1 MSEKQEA
8 AIEIKGARTNNLK
21 DINIRIPHHQFVVVT
36 GVSGSGKSSLI
47 FDVIAKEG
55 QRRYFETLPAFSRQ
69 FVGKLSLPDVD
80 SISGLSPVI
89 AIGQKTVGV
98 HARSTVGTVSDL
110 YDLLRLLFARRGKT
124 ERDIQLSRSLF
135 SFNTEVGRCPRC
147 VGIGKEEEIDLD
159 KLVVHPEKTIREG
172 ALAPTLPTGYIMYSQ
187 VTIDVLNQVCE
198 AEGFNVE
205 IPWNELTEDQQQVIL
220 YGSEKIKV
228 PFGKHSLESRL
239 KWTGI
244 KAKPREEGYYKGMIP
259 IMSDILRRDR
269 NPNILKYVKS
279 VRCKECNGERINA
292 DARSVQVHGKTITEL
307 TQMELSELNQWMT
320 QQNWDEVGQK
330 IIDKVTEQL
339 VLLADLGL
347 GHLNLDREAKSLSAS
362 ETQRLRVANQL
373 SSSLSDVLYIFD
385 EPSIGLH
392 SEENKRMIFHLK
404 ELVRKGNSVIVV
416 EHDLTTIRHADWIVD
431 VGPEAGTNGGEIL
444 FNGPLDEFL
453 QRSDLLS
460 SSATLEALVTS
471 PEKERK
477 AVSED
482 KGSIDLTGCTK
493 NNLKNID
500 VSFQIGRLNVV
511 SGKSGSGKSSL
522 VKGTLMEIAEGG
534 LSGAETHDS
543 KLPLPTGWLSKP
555 LQSNKEGKRQ
565 FHSTEVT
572 GNPPNKVIYID
583 QSPIGKT
590 PRSNPATYLGISDH
604 IRDLFA
610 KLPLAKERSYTK
622 SRFSFNN
629 KGGRCETCQ
638 GAGKTQIGMHFLGNV
653 DLLCGECN
661 GKRFNAPTLEVLYK
675 EKSIADIYD
684 MRVNEAV
691 AFFDDQPKIL
701 KGIQTLQDI
710 GLGYLTLGQSS
721 TTLSGGE
728 AQRIKLANQ
737 LQKKETGSTL
747 YVIAEPSTGLHHKD
761 VHTLLN
767 LFHRLTKKG
776 NTIVC
781 IEQDET
787 IIQQCDWHI
796 EMGPESGRNGGYVVC
811 QGAPEKQETFDFEEG
826 STVRVKT
833 DEIVLSGVE
842 TNQLK
847 NITVRIPKRQ
857 MTTVTGL
864 SGSGKSSLVY
874 DTLFSEA
881 NARFT
886 ESFSAY
892 NRSLIQASN
901 DAVLAESS
909 GLGPAIALQRKSGTR
924 SNRSTVGTMSGIYD
938 AVRLLYARIGA
949 EQGFN
954 YSAQNYSFN
963 HHSGACEACGGLGV
977 QLKSD
982 PDAIIIHPEKSVFD
996 GAISPN
1002 KAVQYYGDE
1011 NGQFIATLKT
1021 LEEHKKWNL
1030 DRPWNELS
1038 AEQRDVVLYGDDTEW
1053 DVTWNF
1059 KTKSRSGT
1067 QQLKAKWLGLCNY
1080 LDEEYQRKLSNK
1092 NKQTLEAVLH
1102 EVKCATCMGSRLKAE
1117 LLKTRFLGLNIHE
1130 FTQLTV
1136 SDCYDQLSDLS
1147 ELTSKK
1153 EEAIAKAII
1162 PGVQQ
1167 KMRPI
1172 LDLGLGHLSLN
1183 RSVKSLSGGEHQRIV
1198 LTGQFS
1204 ADLYGVT
1211 YVLDEPTIGLDS
1223 KQVDALT
1230 TILRGLVEKGNT
1242 VVAVEHDKQFIQSSD
1257 YIIEMGPE
1265 AGKLGGEVVFQG
1277 RKEALSNHS
1286 KTLTY
1291 HMLKKE
1297 VQIDRMDFDNSG
1309 TPFGV
1314 KGAHL
1319 HNLKDIDVSFHSGE
1333 IIGVTGVSG
1342 SGKSTLIRDVLFQS
1356 YEKKRPVG
1364 CSSVFGLNQFDA
1376 LVLMDQRPF
1385 MVNRLST
1392 IASLTSLLDDIRGEF
1407 AKTKTAKDLGLKKA
1421 DFSYQ
1426 SKKGKCSACNGYG
1439 QQKTSLDFMGDVW
1452 TTCDVCEGKRY
1463 NETISQC
1470 EIEGQSIG
1478 EVLFLTVNEA
1488 FHFFSSKRI
1497 KETLQLLMDV
1507 GIGHVQLGQAGNEL
1521 SGGEAQRLK
1530 LAQQLMNRTQGKSLY
1545 LFDEPSTGLHQQDIV
1560 KLIHLFQQLVKQG
1573 NTVVFIE
1580 HNHLLL
1586 NCANQLVKLGPGSGE
1601 QGGRII

>member
-1 MSEKQEA
+1 MSEKQVA
-8 AIEIKGARTNNLK
+8 QIEIKGARTNNLK
-21 DINIRIPHHQFVVVT
+21 DINIHIPHHQFVVVT

-69 FVGKLSLPDVD
+69 FVGKLSQPDVD

-98 HARSTVGTVSDL
+98 HARSTVGTVSDM
-110 YDLLRLLFARRGKT
+110 YDLLRLLFARKGET

-147 VGIGKEEEIDLD
+147 VGIGMEEEIDLE
-159 KLVVHPEKTIREG
+159 KLVAHPEKTIREG

-205 IPWNELTEDQQQVIL
+205 IPWNELTDAQQEVIL

-279 VRCKECNGERINA
+279 VTCKECNGDRINA
-292 DARSVQVHGKTITEL
+292 DARSVTIHGKTITDL
-307 TQMELSELNQWMT
+307 TRMELNELNEWIAAQK
-320 QQNWDEVGQK
+320 WDEVGQK
-330 IIDKVTEQL
+330 IVDKTTEQIT
-339 VLLADLGL
+339 LLADLGL

-392 SEENKRMIFHLK
+392 SEENKLMIFHLK

-431 VGPEAGTNGGEIL
+431 VGPQAGTNGGEIL
-444 FNGPLDEFL
+444 FNGSFHDFIHQKELV
-453 QRSDLLS
+453 R
-460 SSATLEALVTS
+460 SSATLKALLSSWEV
-471 PEKERK
+471 EKKEVRP
-477 AVSED
+477 D
-482 KGSIDLTGCTK
+482 RGSIDLKGCTK

-500 VSFQIGRLNVV
+500 VSFQVGKLNIV
-511 SGKSGSGKSSL
+511 SGPSGSGKSSL
-522 VKGTLMEIAEGG
+522 VKGTLMETIEDG
-534 LSGAETHDS
+534 LRLRSALGVQESMSNKTAIRGLNEAETHIS
-543 KLPLPTGWLSKP
+543 QLT
-555 LQSNKEGKRQ
+555 
-565 FHSTEVT
+565 
-572 GNPPNKVIYID
+572 YID

-610 KLPLAKERSYTK
+610 KQPLSKERSYTK

-629 KGGRCETCQ
+629 KGGRCEACQ

-661 GKRFNAPTLEVLYK
+661 GKRFNAPTLEVLYQ

-691 AFFDDQPKIL
+691 TFFHDQPKIL
-701 KGIQTLQDI
+701 KGIETLHAI

-747 YVIAEPSTGLHHKD
+747 YIIAEPSTGLHHQD
-761 VHTLLN
+761 VKTLLN
-767 LFHRLTKKG
+767 LFDRLTEKG

-787 IIQQCDWHI
+787 IIEQCDWHI
-796 EMGPESGRNGGYVVC
+796 EMGPESGRNGGHVIY
-811 QGAPEKQETFDFEEG
+811 QGVPKKQKEVDYSEKTIPN
-826 STVRVKT
+826 TKT
-833 DEIVLSGVE
+833 DEIILSEVE

-847 NITVRIPKRQ
+847 KITVRIPKRQ

-892 NRSLIQASN
+892 NRSLIQSSN
-901 DAVLAESS
+901 HAVLTDSK
-909 GLGPAIALQRKSGTR
+909 GLGPAIALKRKSGNT

-938 AVRLLYARIGA
+938 AIRLLYARIGT
-949 EQGFN
+949 ERGRN

-977 QLKSD
+977 QLKCD
-982 PDAIIIHPEKSVFD
+982 PDAVIVNPEKSIFD
-996 GAISPN
+996 GAISTN

-1021 LEEHKKWNL
+1021 LAVHKKWEL

-1038 AEQRDVVLYGDDTEW
+1038 LEQQAVVLYGDDTKW
-1053 DVTWNF
+1053 DVTWAF
-1059 KTKSRSGT
+1059 KTKSRTGT

-1080 LDEEYQRKLSNK
+1080 LDDEYQRKLSNK

-1102 EVKCATCMGSRLKAE
+1102 EVKCSTCNGSRLKPE
-1117 LLKTRFLGLNIHE
+1117 LLQTHFLGMNIHE
-1130 FTQLTV
+1130 LTQLTV
-1136 SDCYDQLSDLS
+1136 NECYERFSDLS
-1147 ELTSKK
+1147 SIESKAEK
-1153 EEAIAKAII
+1153 AIAQAII
-1162 PGVQQ
+1162 PGVQR
-1167 KMRPI
+1167 KMKPI

-1183 RSVKSLSGGEHQRIV
+1183 RSVKSLSGGEHQRIA
-1198 LTGQFS
+1198 LAGQFS
-1204 ADLYGVT
+1204 ANLYGVT

-1223 KQVDALT
+1223 QQVDALT
-1230 TILRGLVEKGNT
+1230 KLLRGLVEKGNT
-1242 VVAVEHDKQFIQSSD
+1242 VVAVEHDKQFIQSTD
-1257 YIIEMGPE
+1257 YVIEMGPK
-1265 AGKLGGEVVFQG
+1265 AGKAGGEVVFQG
-1277 RKEALSNHS
+1277 SKEELKAHPNS
-1286 KTLTY
+1286 LTY
-1291 HMLKKE
+1291 QLLKDDVHVE
-1297 VQIDRMDFDNSG
+1297 PMTFENSG
-1309 TPFGV
+1309 ESFGV
-1314 KGAHL
+1314 NGADHN
-1319 HNLKDIDVSFHSGE
+1319 NLKNIDVEFNSGE
-1333 IIGVTGVSG
+1333 IIAVTGVSG
-1342 SGKSTLIRDVLFQS
+1342 SGKSTLVRDVLFQS
-1356 YEKKRPVG
+1356 YEKKRAVG
-1364 CSSVFGLNQFDA
+1364 CSSVFGLEEFDEV
-1376 LVLMDQRPF
+1376 VLMDQRPF
-1385 MVNRLST
+1385 SGNRLST
-1392 IASLTSLLDDIRGEF
+1392 IGSFTKILDDIRGEF
-1407 AKTKTAKDLGLKKA
+1407 AKTDDAKQHGFKKA

-1426 SKKGKCSACNGYG
+1426 SKKGKCSSCNGYG
-1439 QQKTSLDFMGDVW
+1439 KQKTSLDFMGDVW
-1452 TTCDVCEGKRY
+1452 TTCDVCSGKRY
-1463 NETISQC
+1463 NSDILECKLNSQSVGDV
-1470 EIEGQSIG
+1470 IKMSIY
-1478 EVLFLTVNEA
+1478 EA
-1488 FHFFSSKRI
+1488 FAFFTSKRI
-1497 KETLQLLMDV
+1497 KEKLQLLIDV
-1507 GIGHVQLGQAGNEL
+1507 GIGHLQLGQAGNEL

-1530 LAQQLMNRTQGKSLY
+1530 LASKLMNPEGKSLY
-1545 LFDEPSTGLHQQDIV
+1545 LFDEPSTGLHQQDIL
-1560 KLIHLFQQLVKQG
+1560 KLIDLFQRLVEKG
-1573 NTVVFIE
+1573 NTVLFIE
-1580 HNHLLL
+1580 HNDLLL
-1586 NCANQLVKLGPGSGE
+1586 NCANQLVRLGPGSGE
-1601 QGGRII
+1601 LGGKIVQS